1 MLIAAGL
8 LTSPMVSAETVTVEV
23 VPELSDFESAIV
35 SGLDITVQKDLTQR
49 YNQIYGVYGNLVDS
63 GVKGTSVRIFDTNV
77 VFDDLTQPTEDSFW
91 RGLRLHSY
99 DEVAVEN
106 TSVTFSNIN
115 LENSQKV
122 GLTEMKFY
130 EFGSATVSDNE
141 VTVDN
146 VVINSGSRSLVGAD
160 FEVET
165 IDSSRIVAQGNTLQ
179 ILDSTFTDLDDV
191 ATVHS
196 YQEGGGS

>member
-91 RGLRLHSY
+91 RGL
-99 DEVAVEN
+99 
-106 TSVTFSNIN
+106 
-115 LENSQKV
+115 
-122 GLTEMKFY
+122 
-130 EFGSATVSDNE
+130 
-141 VTVDN
+141 
-146 VVINSGSRSLVGAD
+146 
-160 FEVET
+160 
-165 IDSSRIVAQGNTLQ
+165 
-179 ILDSTFTDLDDV
+179 
-191 ATVHS
+191 
-196 YQEGGGS
+196 